1 MEQKKIPSKR
11 IQKLDIPTTESTT
24 KEIPSIDMQKRSA
37 PSMGNPENSVM
48 IGNRLVEIKP
58 TKLKYQRNGMASFY
72 RMLEMYPLADLLL
85 YSEEIFGNGK
95 DGDKA
100 VFDFLIAATDEPEL
114 IAECY
119 DELDTGTVE
128 KILLIF
134 RRVNKIDEKEE
145 KQKKTMNQKKD

>member
-1 MEQKKIPSKR
+1 MEQKKVPSKR
-11 IQKLDIPTTESTT
+11 VEKLDVPTAESSV

-37 PSMGNPENSVM
+37 PIMGNPENSVM
-48 IGNRLVEIKP
+48 IGNRLIEIKP

-85 YSEEIFGNGK
+85 YSEEVFGNGK

-100 VFDFLIAATDEPEL
+100 VFDFLIAATDDPDL
-114 IAECY
+114 ISENY
-119 DELDTGTVE
+119 DDLDTGVVE

-145 KQKKTMNQKKD
+145 KQKKTMIAKKD